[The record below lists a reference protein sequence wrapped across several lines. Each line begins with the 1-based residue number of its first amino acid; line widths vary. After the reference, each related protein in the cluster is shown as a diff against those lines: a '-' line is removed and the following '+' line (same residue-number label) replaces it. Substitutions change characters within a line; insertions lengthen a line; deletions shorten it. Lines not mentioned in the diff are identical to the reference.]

1 MTLKFTYLLVLVLVS
16 LLSTS
21 SYSYRNND
29 DIKLLTQATQ
39 FEAGT
44 PVILKF
50 LNTTSKTPYLYVSN
64 SYGTSIIKA
73 NEVSGVLNYAI
84 PQFISNKTGIIN
96 WKLLSEKSL
105 WGKVNI
111 ISKQKT
117 VSIETYL
124 GPPSIEA
131 GSTDYAMLVTIPTDA
146 YDNPLANNTE
156 LRVKHQFL
164 EKETKDAVI
173 VNNRIAYKNIF
184 SSTKTGRILVS
195 SECLNLNSKEY
206 TINVMPAIP
215 TNFSISSYRNHSYA
229 DGNQITSF
237 STSVIKDKFGNII
250 SDGTYVEF
258 FITNSSNYILKTA
271 GTTIS
276 GVAHAKMIHPDH
288 KDEWIIKAFVEG
300 MAESN
305 TIKLA
310 YKPIILDFEV
320 QFSRNNRL
328 ITIGPLK
335 SFMNQMVPDGLEVLL
350 SVYVNDIKTQT
361 LSKSAFE
368 GFAIFKLDNN
378 NFSTGNYILKIKSAG
393 IEKTYNNIKL

>member
-1 MTLKFTYLLVLVLVS
+1 MTLKFTYLLALVFAN
-16 LLSTS
+16 LLATT
-21 SYSYRNND
+21 SYSNNND
-29 DIKLLTQATQ
+29 IQLLTQATQ

-50 LNTTSKTPYLYVSN
+50 LNTTNQTPCLYVSN

-73 NEVSGVLNYAI
+73 NNVAGSLNYVI
-84 PQFISNKTGIIN
+84 PQFISNKTGVIN
-96 WKLLSEKSL
+96 WKLLSKKSL
-105 WGKVNI
+105 SGKVNI
-111 ISKQKT
+111 LSKQKT
-117 VSIETYL
+117 ASIETYL

-131 GSTDYAMLVTIPTDA
+131 GRTDYAMLVTIPTDA

-156 LRVKHQFL
+156 LSVKHQFL
-164 EKETKDAVI
+164 EKEIRDDVI
-173 VNNRIAYKNIF
+173 VNHGIAYKNIF
-184 SSTKTGRILVS
+184 SPTKAGRILVS

-215 TNFSISSYRNHSYA
+215 TNFSISYFRNHDYA
-229 DGNQITSF
+229 DGNQITNF

-271 GTTIS
+271 GTTIN

-288 KDEWIIKAFVEG
+288 KEEWVIKAFVEG
-300 MAESN
+300 MAVSN

-320 QFSRNNRL
+320 LLSKNNRL

-335 SFMNQMVPDGLEVLL
+335 SFMSQMVPDGLEVLL
-350 SVYVNDIKTQT
+350 SIYVNDIKTQT
-361 LSKSAFE
+361 LSKSTFE
-368 GFAIFKLDNN
+368 GYAKFKLDNN
-378 NFSTGNYILKIKSAG
+378 NFSTGNYTLKIKTAG

>member
-1 MTLKFTYLLVLVLVS
+1 MTLKFTYLLALVFAN
-16 LLSTS
+16 LLATT
-21 SYSYRNND
+21 SYSNNND
-29 DIKLLTQATQ
+29 IQLLTQATQ

-50 LNTTSKTPYLYVSN
+50 LNTTNQTPCLYVSN

-73 NEVSGVLNYAI
+73 NNVAGSLNYVI
-84 PQFISNKTGIIN
+84 PQFISNKTGVIN
-96 WKLLSEKSL
+96 WKLLSKKSL
-105 WGKVNI
+105 SGKVNI
-111 ISKQKT
+111 LSKQKT
-117 VSIETYL
+117 ASIETYL

-131 GSTDYAMLVTIPTDA
+131 GRTDYAMLVTIPTDA

-156 LRVKHQFL
+156 LSVNHQFL
-164 EKETKDAVI
+164 EKEIRDDVI
-173 VNNRIAYKNIF
+173 VNHGIAYKNIF
-184 SSTKTGRILVS
+184 SPTKAGRILVS

-215 TNFSISSYRNHSYA
+215 TNFSISYFRNHDYA
-229 DGNQITSF
+229 DGNQITNF

-271 GTTIS
+271 GTTIN

-288 KDEWIIKAFVEG
+288 KEEWVIKAFVEG
-300 MAESN
+300 MAVSN

-320 QFSRNNRL
+320 LLSKNNRL

-335 SFMNQMVPDGLEVLL
+335 SFMSQMVPDGLEVLL
-350 SVYVNDIKTQT
+350 SIYVNDIKTQT
-361 LSKSAFE
+361 LSKSTFE
-368 GFAIFKLDNN
+368 GYAKFKLDNN
-378 NFSTGNYILKIKSAG
+378 NFSTGNYTLKIKTAG